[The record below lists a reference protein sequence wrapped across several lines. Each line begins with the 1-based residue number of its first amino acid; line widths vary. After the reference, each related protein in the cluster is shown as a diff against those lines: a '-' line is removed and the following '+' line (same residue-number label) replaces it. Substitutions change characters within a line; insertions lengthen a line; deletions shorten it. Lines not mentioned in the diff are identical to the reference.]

1 MILHIFWVVFLMFI
15 WFKTDA
21 FTDYF
26 SFLESVKN
34 WKQYKELKNPEIG
47 YPDYIF
53 LNNQNFWTKL
63 VSCQYCLL
71 FWFVIL
77 TSFYFGFFNFPIVY
91 ILSLIL
97 FRLIE
102 KNI

>member
-1 MILHIFWVVFLMFI
+1 MIIQIFWVVFLMFI

-26 SFLESVKN
+26 SYLKSVKD
-34 WKQYKELKNPEIG
+34 WKSYKSEKNPELS

-53 LNNQNFWTKL
+53 LNNQNFRTKL
-63 VSCQYCLL
+63 LSCRHCLL